1 MSALPMVLM
10 GVGTA
15 VQVAGT
21 AVQVAGQLQKG
32 QAEADT
38 AKYNSRV
45 AQLQATQVRRAS
57 EFEIQKLKREKS
69 QHLARQRVVTAKSG
83 LELSGSP
90 LEVLIDSAT
99 QFELDIAAERYNT
112 MSQISNLQF
121 ESDYQKRLAKAAK
134 TSSYLAAGG
143 TLLTG
148 LAGMYGMK
156 SVKTPTP
163 STSTYTGMGSLSY
176 GTSGYK
182 PKSIWPF

>member
-1 MSALPMVLM
+1 MSAFLT
-10 GVGTA
+10 GFGAA
-15 VQVAGT
+15 VKSI
-21 AVQVAGQLQKG
+21 GQLQQG
-32 QAEADT
+32 ASEEAT

-99 QFELDIAAERYNT
+99 QFELDIAREKYNT
-112 MSQISNLQF
+112 MSQISSLQF
-121 ESDYQKRLAKAAK
+121 ESDYQKRMGKAKLQ
-134 TSSYLAAGG
+134 SSYLAAGG

-148 LAGMYGMK
+148 ASDIY
-156 SVKTPTP
+156 
-163 STSTYTGMGSLSY
+163 SL
-176 GTSGYK
+176 K
-182 PKSIWPF
+182 K